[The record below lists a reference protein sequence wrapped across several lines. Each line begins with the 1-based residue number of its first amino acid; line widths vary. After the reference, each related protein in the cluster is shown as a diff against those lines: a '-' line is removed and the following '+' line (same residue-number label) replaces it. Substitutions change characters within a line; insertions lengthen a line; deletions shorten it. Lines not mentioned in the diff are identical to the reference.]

1 MEVGGGADREWMR
14 VALAEARAAA
24 LRDEVPV
31 GAVLVID
38 GQEAARG
45 HNRTI
50 SDLDPTAH
58 AEIVVLRAAARQAG
72 DHRVGGTLYVTLEP
86 CVMCMGALLQAR
98 VERLVFGAADPKA
111 GAATTLYRLGSD
123 TRLNHRF
130 ATDGGVLAEECG
142 AILSAFFR
150 ARRT

>member
-1 MEVGGGADREWMR
+1 VDGDRAWMR
-14 VALAEARAAA
+14 VALEEARAAA
-24 LRDEVPV
+24 LCDEVPV

-50 SDLDPTAH
+50 TDQDPTAH
-58 AEIVVLRAAARQAG
+58 AEVVVLREAARQAG

-98 VERLVFGAADPKA
+98 VERLVFGAADPKT
-111 GAATTLYRLGSD
+111 GAAVTLYRLGADS
-123 TRLNHRF
+123 RLNHRF
-130 ATDGGVLAEECG
+130 PADGGVLAGECG
-142 AILSAFFR
+142 EILTAFFR
-150 ARRT
+150 ARRA